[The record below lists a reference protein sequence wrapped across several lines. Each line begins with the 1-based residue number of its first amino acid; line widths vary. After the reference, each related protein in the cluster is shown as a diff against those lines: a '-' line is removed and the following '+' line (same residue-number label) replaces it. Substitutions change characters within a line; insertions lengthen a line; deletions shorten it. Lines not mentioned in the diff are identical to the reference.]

1 MLVVL
6 CRCFVPNLV
15 AIVVVVVVV
24 GVLVVVVVVV
34 VVLVGVVVVA
44 RVAGRARQNVS
55 YIPVFFCF
63 FF

>member
-6 CRCFVPNLV
+6 CRCLVPNLV
-15 AIVVVVVVV
+15 AIVVVLVVV
-24 GVLVVVVVVV
+24 GVLVVVVVV

-55 YIPVFFCF
+55 YIPVFFVF
-63 FF
+63 SSY